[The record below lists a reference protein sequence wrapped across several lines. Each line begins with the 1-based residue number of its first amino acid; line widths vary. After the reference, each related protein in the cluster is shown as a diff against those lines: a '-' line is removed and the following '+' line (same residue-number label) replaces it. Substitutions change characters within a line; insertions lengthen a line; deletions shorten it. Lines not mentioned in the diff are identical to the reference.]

1 MIEMMICL
9 GAGLVRECLYRCI
22 RIATWGC
29 PTHETIWDF
38 AETPDLDEIHRKKM
52 IFTPATATWARPT
65 HERIWGFAE
74 TPNLDEIH
82 RKKVIFT
89 PATATIG
96 TISMRAPTTSDD
108 IRSTGMQVRTDQRLV
123 RKSPQWV

>member
-52 IFTPATATWARPT
+52 IFT
-65 HERIWGFAE
+65 
-74 TPNLDEIH
+74 L
-82 RKKVIFT
+82 
-89 PATATIG
+89 ATATIG
-96 TISMRAPTTSDD
+96 TISMRAPTTNED
-108 IRSTGMQVRTDQRLV
+108 IRSTGIQVPIGHRLA